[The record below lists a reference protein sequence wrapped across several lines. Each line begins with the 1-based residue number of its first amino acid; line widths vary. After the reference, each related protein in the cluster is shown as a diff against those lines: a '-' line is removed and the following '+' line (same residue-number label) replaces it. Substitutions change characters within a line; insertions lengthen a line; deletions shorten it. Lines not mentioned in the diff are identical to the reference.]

1 MLQWLAVTLSLM
13 GISACDES
21 PARKQQSGAPVP
33 QWITSLIAR
42 EGSDSGLV
50 VEEVTYHGVRA
61 FLVMPPD
68 RGDDTGNE
76 RVLHSDDG
84 GVICEFGGI
93 AGQVTVGS
101 CDLDDI
107 KYVRTHSG
115 ASAAQGD
122 LREHTRQPRSNF
134 R

>member
-1 MLQWLAVTLSLM
+1 MLKRLAITLSLM

-21 PARKQQSGAPVP
+21 VARKQQSGALVP
-33 QWITSLIAR
+33 QWITTLVAR
-42 EGSDSGLV
+42 EGSDSRSV

-61 FLVMPPD
+61 FLVMPPY

-76 RVLHSDDG
+76 HVLHSDDG

-107 KYVRTHSG
+107 KYVRTLSG
-115 ASAAQGD
+115 ASAA
-122 LREHTRQPRSNF
+122 
-134 R
+134 